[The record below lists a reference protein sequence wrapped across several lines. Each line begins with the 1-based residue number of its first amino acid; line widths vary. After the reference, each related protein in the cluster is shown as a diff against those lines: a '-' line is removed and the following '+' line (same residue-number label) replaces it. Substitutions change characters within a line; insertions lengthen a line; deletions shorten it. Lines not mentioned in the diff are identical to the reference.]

1 MTSSIGALSPAPE
14 TGAEPVAPSL
24 SSRLWAMVSDASP
37 HALIHGDA
45 VDYRVVAR
53 LGGFFYAIGAVATLV
68 ALLFRPLTDV
78 ERLWVIAV
86 CLTGIAVASTIWFLP
101 WQRWPRSRT
110 LILLPVAFLFVAI
123 GHSVALNPLEFTLY
137 LMAGF
142 VWIGTGHP
150 RGTSLRMLPLLW
162 VAYLLPI
169 LLGRPADINEAISG
183 LVTTTVLCLIVGE
196 TLAWL
201 VASLRRVHEELATQ
215 RIGARY
221 RALVRNVSDLVAVVR
236 PDADIL
242 FIAPSVERMLG
253 YQPTELTSHRLT
265 ELLDDDAAAEAL
277 RLFERLS
284 RQPGASATQEWRVSH
299 ADGSTRVIE
308 AAAVNLAEDP
318 DIGGIVL
325 TGRDVT
331 DRHALE
337 AQLSHE
343 ALHDAL
349 TGLANRILF
358 LDRVAHAIARS
369 QRRPEQVAVLFLDL
383 DEFKDVNDSLGHQ
396 AGDVVLRAVAE
407 RLRDGVRAGDT
418 VARLGGDEFAIL
430 VEDAEGA
437 DYVTGLAERLLDE
450 LRRPILVDDTEHE
463 IEASVGIVLAGP
475 DARDADA
482 LVRDADIAM
491 YAAKELGKDRVEVFH
506 PAMQARIS
514 ERLQL
519 VTDLRRAIDEGELEV
534 VYQPF
539 IELATERMVGVEA
552 LVRWKHPDR
561 GLLQPGAFIGATEES
576 GLIVALGDH
585 VLRQAC
591 AAARRWSVEGAGLE
605 LVSVNLS
612 PRQFAE
618 EHLVD
623 DIRTI
628 LLETGLPAKLL
639 VLEITESVLI
649 GDLLSTREKLSALR
663 AMGVRIAI
671 DDFGMGYSSL
681 NYLRAL
687 PVDILKIDQAF
698 VAGLGTEQSA
708 DALVEAIIQMARA
721 MGLETIAEAVEQP
734 CEAQRLRE
742 LGARLAQ
749 GFHFARPMS
758 AAAITQARDSGG
770 ASVRFEGAEIA
781 GARPCPESLKLAV

>member
-1 MTSSIGALSPAPE
+1 
-14 TGAEPVAPSL
+14 
-24 SSRLWAMVSDASP
+24 
-37 HALIHGDA
+37 

-53 LGGFFYAIGAVATLV
+53 LGGLLYGAGAVATLL
-68 ALLFRPLTDV
+68 AAQFRMLTDF
-78 ERLWVIAV
+78 ERLGVITV
-86 CLTGIAVASTIWFLP
+86 CLSGIVLAAAIWALP

-110 LILLPVAFLFVAI
+110 LVLLPIAFLFVSI
-123 GHSVALNPLEFTLY
+123 GHSVALNPFEFTAY
-137 LMAGF
+137 LLAGF
-142 VWIGTGHP
+142 VWIGIAHP
-150 RGTSLRMLPLLW
+150 RGTSVWMLPVLW
-162 VAYLLPI
+162 IAYLLPI
-169 LLGRPADINEAISG
+169 ALGRPVDINQVLSG

-221 RALVRNVSDLVAVVR
+221 RALVRNVSDLVVVVG
-236 PDADIL
+236 PDSGIL

-253 YQPTELTSHRLT
+253 YQPAELTSRRLT
-265 ELLDDDAAAEAL
+265 ELFADSAAPEAL

-331 DRHALE
+331 ERHALE
-337 AQLSHE
+337 TQLSHE
-343 ALHDAL
+343 ALHDSL

-358 LDRVAHAIARS
+358 QDRVAHAIDRA
-369 QRRPEQVAVLFLDL
+369 QRRTEQMAVLFLDL

-396 AGDVVLRAVAE
+396 AGDTVLRVVAE
-407 RLRDGVRAGDT
+407 RLREVVRSSDT

-430 VEDAEGA
+430 VEDADGA
-437 DYVTGLAERLLDE
+437 EDVDQLAERLLE
-450 LRRPILVDDTEHE
+450 AVHRPIVVDDTELVVGV
-463 IEASVGIVLAGP
+463 SVGIVLAEAETEG
-475 DARDADA
+475 AEA

-491 YAAKELGKDRVEVFH
+491 YAAKELGKDRVEIFH

-514 ERLQL
+514 ERLHL
-519 VTDLRRAIDEGELEV
+519 VTDLRHAIDDGELEV

-539 IELATERMVGVEA
+539 VELATERMIGVEA
-552 LVRWKHPDR
+552 LVRWRHPER
-561 GLLQPGAFIGATEES
+561 GLLQPGAFIGAAEES
-576 GLIVALGDH
+576 GLIVTLGDH
-585 VLRQAC
+585 VLREAC
-591 AAARRWSVEGAGLE
+591 AAARRWSSQGAGFE

-612 PRQFAE
+612 PRQFGEAR
-618 EHLVD
+618 LVA
-623 DIRTI
+623 DIEAALTD
-628 LLETGLPAKLL
+628 TGLSPELL

-649 GDLLSTREKLSALR
+649 GDMLSTREKLNALR

-687 PVDILKIDQAF
+687 PVDILKIDRSF
-698 VAGLGTEQSA
+698 VTGLGTGDSV
-708 DALVEAIIQMARA
+708 DALVEAIVEMARV

-734 CEAQRLRE
+734 CEAERLRE

-749 GFHFARPMS
+749 GFYFARPMS
-758 AAAITQARDSGG
+758 AADIGQTWASDAADERLPGLTQTAGSCAQSMKLE
-770 ASVRFEGAEIA
+770 ASA
-781 GARPCPESLKLAV
+781 

>member
-1 MTSSIGALSPAPE
+1 
-14 TGAEPVAPSL
+14 
-24 SSRLWAMVSDASP
+24 
-37 HALIHGDA
+37 
-45 VDYRVVAR
+45 
-53 LGGFFYAIGAVATLV
+53 
-68 ALLFRPLTDV
+68 
-78 ERLWVIAV
+78 
-86 CLTGIAVASTIWFLP
+86 
-101 WQRWPRSRT
+101 
-110 LILLPVAFLFVAI
+110 
-123 GHSVALNPLEFTLY
+123 
-137 LMAGF
+137 
-142 VWIGTGHP
+142 
-150 RGTSLRMLPLLW
+150 

-337 AQLSHE
+337 TQLSHE

-450 LRRPILVDDTEHE
+450 LRRPILVDDTELE

-561 GLLQPGAFIGATEES
+561 GLLQPGAFIGAAEES

-623 DIRTI
+623 DIRAV

-770 ASVRFEGAEIA
+770 ASVRFEGAEPA
-781 GARPCPESLKLAV
+781 GANPCPESHKLGV